1 MRIRST
7 ESGVALIVLIVII
20 VLVGILSAGIV
31 AIMGAK
37 QRSYPIQ
44 AQSYQAL
51 NLANAG
57 AEFAIRYAYDQYKD
71 NGESVGASL
80 GSPITVSLGTGRFE
94 IKYEGGADYILRSTG
109 ICGGAKREV
118 HIHRFPGFVQGG
130 GLVLTDVIDSGYP
143 PIQGCYKGEYC
154 PGQQEQNISIP
165 LTNLYDRDI
174 YIKGFE
180 ITLEPRQGSDNLI
193 AGVYFGSNLIY
204 DPDNETNN
212 PNYEEKG
219 NEGYICIPTAEGTG
233 CNKCTNPNPITP
245 AKIPYSYNLDAKIPP
260 GSVLEILDFKSASIQ
275 GVYTIKFFYDFD
287 TKYTNLQSVAVT
299 FTTK

>member
-1 MRIRST
+1 MRTRST
-7 ESGVALIVLIVII
+7 ERGIALIVLIVII
-20 VLVGILSAGIV
+20 VLVGVLSAGIV

-57 AEFAIRYAYDQYKD
+57 AEFAIRYAYDQYK
-71 NGESVGASL
+71 NYGASVGTSL
-80 GSPITVSLGTGRFE
+80 GSPITVSLGTGSFE
-94 IKYEGGADYILRSTG
+94 IKYEGGTGYILRSTG

-118 HIHRFPGFVQGG
+118 HIHRFPGFVQGS

-143 PIQGCYKGEYC
+143 PIQGCYNGEYC
-154 PGQQEQNISIP
+154 PGQQNQNISIP

-180 ITLEPRQGSDNLI
+180 ITLEPGQGSDNLI
-193 AGVYFGSNLIY
+193 AGVYFGSSLIY

-212 PNYEEKG
+212 PNYEKKG
-219 NEGYICIPTAEGTG
+219 NKGYICIPTAGHTG
-233 CNKCTNPNPITP
+233 CNSNSITP
-245 AKIPYSYNLDAKIPP
+245 AKIPYGYNLNARIPP
-260 GSVLEILDFKSASIQ
+260 GSVLEILDFKSASIRGQ
-275 GVYTIKFFYDFD
+275 YTIKFFYDFE
-287 TKYTNLQSVAVT
+287 TTYTNLQSTTVT
-299 FTTK
+299 FNIN